1 MSINSLQN
9 NSQVNLTILEGMQD
23 RSGMERQK
31 VSVTERGLLLA
42 PGQSKK
48 LADIRKRVQPLGAAE
63 NAPLSEK
70 ETFTGLKPELVAE
83 LKSARKIIDDRINEI
98 LCSFPEG
105 KKNKLFSFRFGS
117 IDAIKS
123 MSIKAAFKKLSIDEN
138 SAKMKLIAEMDYHG
152 NQLKGR

>member
-1 MSINSLQN
+1 M
-9 NSQVNLTILEGMQD
+9 D
-23 RSGMERQK
+23 RQK

-42 PGQSKK
+42 HGQSKK
-48 LADIRKRVQPLGAAE
+48 LAAIRKKVQPLASIE
-63 NAPLSEK
+63 DVLLPEK
-70 ETFTGLKPELVAE
+70 ESFAGLKPELAAE

-98 LCSFPEG
+98 ISSFPAG

-123 MSIKAAFKKLSIDEN
+123 MSIKAAFKKLGIDDN
-138 SAKMKLIAEMDYHG
+138 SVKMTLIAEMDYHG